1 MYKIVP
7 AERQDC
13 PKETITKTAVN
24 HRKTA
29 YSGHFGTP
37 GETRTHYIPLR
48 RRTLYPGE
56 VRGHI
61 QKIFHYEG
69 LQGSNGS
76 IVRRRPLYP
85 TEPRGYTGI
94 RPMVQADR
102 YRTILS
108 GSGLSVNGG
117 NDRSGPG
124 GVSAARPEVRFPPA
138 SKNRARVGA
147 GSPVPHCG
155 SVGDDLGG
163 PLHHRGR
170 AVADVD
176 DRVRP

>member
-1 MYKIVP
+1 MLWKNDNKKP
-7 AERQDC
+7 LQ
-13 PKETITKTAVN
+13 TIKKRLTAVI
-24 HRKTA
+24 
-29 YSGHFGTP
+29 FGTP

-124 GVSAARPEVRFPPA
+124 GVSAARSEVRFPPA

-163 PLHHRGR
+163 PLHHRSR